1 MEFKRKAVVQ
11 ALDTFPS
18 KADLS
23 AVDAFIREQGRKFGV
38 SGDLVVTY
46 AGNGGRTSI
55 VFKNRPKVS
64 AGEIEEDTKVS

>member
-11 ALDTFPS
+11 ALDSFPS
-18 KADLS
+18 NSDPS
-23 AVDAFIREQGRKFGV
+23 AVDAFVRSQRV
-38 SGDLVVTY
+38 AGDLVITY
-46 AGNGGRTSI
+46 PGNGGRTSI